1 MNLAPSMISSARSTR
16 RRSRVRA
23 VIPRARR
30 RDATTRAP
38 PPDDDDGDDDD
49 DDGARDGVREREGC
63 GETVRDVLLS
73 THSREERCARD
84 ATRRDATRRDARGFA
99 IERATRGEDRG
110 ARRDGAARAMRAGRD
125 ARDD

>member
-1 MNLAPSMISSARSTR
+1 MASASARD
-16 RRSRVRA
+16 A
-23 VIPRARR
+23 VKQFVTYFYRHIREKN
-30 RDATTRAP
+30 
-38 PPDDDDGDDDD
+38 
-49 DDGARDGVREREGC
+49 GAR
-63 GETVRDVLLS
+63 
-73 THSREERCARD
+73 